1 VSLPAGVASYEQV
14 VFGNDESVGLHAI
27 VAVHSTALGPALGGT
42 RFVDYPDADAAL
54 SDVLDLARAMT
65 YKNALAGLPHGGGKA
80 VIIGDP
86 HRDKTPELMRAYARL
101 VASLGGAYVT
111 AADVGTYVS
120 DMDLIATVNPWT
132 TGRSPENG
140 GCGDS
145 GDLTAVGVHHSLK
158 AVAEHL
164 WGSGSLAG
172 RRVGITGAGKVG
184 GRVAA
189 HVVAEGGRVLVA
201 DVSADAIARLRAS
214 VPEAEIA
221 DSPEA
226 VAEADLDIFSPC
238 ALGGAITREL
248 AGRLAAQAVCGAAN
262 NQLVERDLADLLA
275 ARGVLVAPDFLVNAG
290 GVIAVGAEYAGQGR
304 YDDAAARVRAR
315 AIGQTLLDVLRRA
328 EATGVT
334 PLSAAER
341 LAEERIAAAP
351 TRDSFTS
358 PVQHPADLGAVAASR
373 PE

>member
-1 VSLPAGVASYEQV
+1 MTLPRAISSYEQV
-14 VFGNDESVGLHAI
+14 VVGNDASVGLRAI

-42 RFVDYPDADAAL
+42 RFVAYADEDAAL
-54 SDVLDLARAMT
+54 RDVLDLARAMT
-65 YKNALAGLPHGGGKA
+65 YKNALAGLAHGGGKA

-86 HRDKTPELMRAYARL
+86 YRDKTPELMLAYARL

-111 AADVGTYVS
+111 AADVGTYVA

-164 WGSGSLAG
+164 WGTPSLAG

-184 GRVAA
+184 GRLAA

-201 DVSADAIARLRAS
+201 DVNAEALDRLRSA

-221 DSPEA
+221 ASADE
-226 VAEADLDIFSPC
+226 VVDAELDAFSPC
-238 ALGGAITREL
+238 ALGGAVTREV
-248 AGRLAAQAVCGAAN
+248 ADRLSARAVCGAAN
-262 NQLVERDLADLLA
+262 NQLADPALVDVLAG
-275 ARGVLVAPDFLVNAG
+275 RGILFAPDFLVNAG
-290 GVIAVGAEYAGQGR
+290 GVIAVGAEYAGRGT
-304 YDDAAARVRAR
+304 YDDAPARDRAR
-315 AIGQTLLDVLRRA
+315 AIGATLLDVLRRA
-328 EATGVT
+328 EAAGTT
-334 PLSAAER
+334 PLEAAER

-351 TRDSFTS
+351 PRPSFTS
-358 PVQHPADLGAVAASR
+358 PES
-373 PE
+373 